1 MDPKDCSLAKAETE
15 LVQPFMTQS
24 MLDFIRPKQT
34 VAWDR
39 IPLPSRALDAY
50 ECGIKP
56 KQYKQM
62 MKQERKK
69 GK

>member
-1 MDPKDCSLAKAETE
+1 
-15 LVQPFMTQS
+15 MTQS

-34 VAWDR
+34 VAWER

-50 ECGIKP
+50 EEGIKP

-69 GK
+69 GKK

>member
-1 MDPKDCSLAKAETE
+1 MDQKDSLAKAETE
-15 LVQPFMTQS
+15 LIQEFMTQS

-39 IPLPSRALDAY
+39 IPLPSQAIDAY
-50 ECGIKP
+50 ELGIKP

-62 MKQERKK
+62 MKKERNKSKK
-69 GK
+69 